1 MARIV
6 AVHGIVNH
14 DGDKISYA
22 AIGFLLCKMAWP
34 ALGQI

>member
-14 DGDKISYA
+14 YVDNISYA
-22 AIGFLLCKMAWP
+22 VISFLLCKMAWP